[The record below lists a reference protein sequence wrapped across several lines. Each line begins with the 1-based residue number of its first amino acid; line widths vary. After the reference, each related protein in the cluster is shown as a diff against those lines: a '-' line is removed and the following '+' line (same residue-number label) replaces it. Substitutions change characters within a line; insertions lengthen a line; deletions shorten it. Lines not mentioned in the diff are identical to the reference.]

1 MGENEYEINNYYTA
15 SQVAEILGLDKRTI
29 IYRCTKSWYSGAFK
43 TVPPITSK
51 ENGQWLI
58 PKRCIDV
65 ATEIKDV
72 ATLTRQINP
81 AELER
86 TIMVAI
92 TNSITHAIEPLHK
105 KIDEQN
111 QKLIDQ
117 ASKIDQLQRQNDDTT
132 KIIGDIN
139 TKTNT
144 ISEDTKTI
152 ITNTRLEK
160 NSSNSNYGEIFIVG
174 IVVILFITII
184 LNFTRIINIAKIF
197 KAA

>member
-29 IYRCTKSWYSGAFK
+29 IYRCTKDWYSGAFK
-43 TVPPITSK
+43 TAPPIDSK

-65 ATEIKDV
+65 PTEIKDV

-86 TIMVAI
+86 TIMTAI
-92 TNSITHAIEPLHK
+92 TNSITQAIEPLHK

-117 ASKIDQLQRQNDDTT
+117 ASKINQLQKQND
-132 KIIGDIN
+132 DIN
-139 TKTNT
+139 TKANT
-144 ISEDTKTI
+144 ISENTKTI
-152 ITNTRLEK
+152 IINTRLEK
-160 NSSNSNYGEIFIVG
+160 NSSNYGEVFIVG
-174 IVVILFITII
+174 TVLIIFITII
-184 LNFTRIINIAKIF
+184 LNFTGIINIAKIF